1 MLLNLDDKTL
11 SIRKPLWSALSDLF
25 LDTELQDMDL
35 SLIALKMRESA
46 YSLDEITDIL
56 MTEVFPVC
64 SSNLNPVAGIWEG
77 FEEESLFRDILK
89 AKQPSRVQRWF
100 HQRKF
105 WMIKEDW
112 ERVVEK
118 FNVN

>member
-1 MLLNLDDKTL
+1 MLLNLDEKTL
-11 SIRKPLWSALSDLF
+11 SLRKPLWSALSDLF
-25 LDTELQDMDL
+25 LDTELQDADL
-35 SLIALKMRESA
+35 SYIALKMKESS

-64 SSNLNPVAGIWEG
+64 ISNLNPVAGIWEG
-77 FEEESLFRDILK
+77 FEGESLFREIVN
-89 AKQPSRVQRWF
+89 AKPPNRFQRWF
-100 HQRKF
+100 YQRKL

-118 FNVN
+118 FNAN